1 MSERP
6 YSRHYHDLIDDTKF
20 ADIYPDDH
28 HYATWSRLLMIADQ
42 AWPSSAHLPST
53 ARKASV
59 AKLVEVGLVDV
70 LPNGRFRLHGLE
82 AERQRRSEVG
92 RAGGIASGRSRVTG
106 TTVERTFNERS
117 TSVQRA
123 SNLEEKR
130 QEETRRED
138 ARDPFDDPEADV
150 VTWLAK
156 HGCALQPHSGYYR
169 HVVTMVESHGV
180 NAVVGMLDRLAS
192 AGTKSGDVKGYVFGA
207 RDALDAQT
215 RPNLA
220 DVGKADRAD
229 ADARAHQAR
238 LDRTQRELRALRE
251 VGS

>member
-1 MSERP
+1 MSERAP
-6 YSRHYHDLIDDTKF
+6 YSRVYWTIVDDPKF
-20 ADIYPDDH
+20 AAIYDDDAALSLWLRLLLH
-28 HYATWSRLLMIADQ
+28 ADATWPAAAPLPR
-42 AWPSSAHLPST
+42 SARVRPLG
-53 ARKASV
+53 
-59 AKLVEVGLVDV
+59 KLVTAGLVDRV
-70 LPNGRFRLHGLE
+70 GTDRYRIHGLE
-82 AERQRRSEVG
+82 AERGRRQSAASASASQRWTQTHTERNANASQTHTERNASRG
-92 RAGGIASGRSRVTG
+92 RD
-106 TTVERTFNERS
+106 ED
-117 TSVQRA
+117 
-123 SNLEEKR
+123 
-130 QEETRRED
+130 ETRRGD

>member
-1 MSERP
+1 MSERAP
-6 YSRHYHDLIDDTKF
+6 YSRVYWTIVDDPKF
-20 ADIYPDDH
+20 AAIYDDDATLALWLRLLLQAD
-28 HYATWSRLLMIADQ
+28 ATWPAAAPLPRSARSRPLG
-42 AWPSSAHLPST
+42 
-53 ARKASV
+53 
-59 AKLVEVGLVDV
+59 KLVDAGLVDRV
-70 LPNGRFRLHGLE
+70 GTDRYRIHGLE
-82 AERQRRSEVG
+82 AERGRRQSAASASASQRWTRSQSERNANASRTHPKSDASRG
-92 RAGGIASGRSRVTG
+92 RD
-106 TTVERTFNERS
+106 ED
-117 TSVQRA
+117 
-123 SNLEEKR
+123 
-130 QEETRRED
+130 ETRRGD